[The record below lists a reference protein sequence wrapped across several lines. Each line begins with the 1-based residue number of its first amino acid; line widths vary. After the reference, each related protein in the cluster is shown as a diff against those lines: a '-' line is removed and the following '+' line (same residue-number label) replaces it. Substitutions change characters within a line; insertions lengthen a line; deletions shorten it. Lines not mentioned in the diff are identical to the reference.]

1 MTETTEI
8 KPGNARKVRK
18 LRRFIIRWLLPICG
32 GAIAVTAIFFIYRG
46 LDFGK
51 FLDGL
56 RDAKLGWVGML
67 AATILL
73 EQLVNGWKWRQIL
86 HDLKS
91 ISTLRLTGGL
101 LAGYGANVLV
111 PLGISPLVRSW
122 LIARLE
128 GLKMATVLTT
138 TIIARFIDGVVF
150 SLFAGLVAIGGQ
162 IPQVSGNLELGL
174 AIAGALNLALFGAL
188 LWIMFRFRVFF
199 NTDDPF
205 ICRAFDRMAALVRAD
220 GRVLRSGLCEGVIW
234 PRAASRRAAVIGASV
249 IAKLVSATHFLWAG
263 LAVGVVLRPFDYLF
277 LMVFAGFSLVLS
289 RFVRIP
295 GGFVI
300 GSAFAL
306 HLLGVPDE
314 PALIMILFNHII
326 SILLVVGI
334 GLVVLWQSGIDIR
347 RVRNVDMAP
356 DAGV

>member
-1 MTETTEI
+1 M
-8 KPGNARKVRK
+8 RKFS
-18 LRRFIIRWLLPICG
+18 RFFVRWLLPICG
-32 GAIAVTAIFFIYRG
+32 GVIALAAIFFLYRG
-46 LDFGK
+46 LDFGT
-51 FLDGL
+51 FVDGL
-56 RDAKLGWVGML
+56 RHAKLGWVGML

-73 EQLVNGWKWRQIL
+73 EQVLNGWKWRQIL
-86 HDLKS
+86 HDLKP

-138 TIIARFIDGVVF
+138 TITARFIDGVVF
-150 SLFAGLVAIGGQ
+150 ALFAGLVAISGQ
-162 IPQVSGNLELGL
+162 VPQVSGNLELGL
-174 AIAGALNLALFGAL
+174 AIAGGLNLVLFGTF
-188 LWIMFRFRVFF
+188 LWIMFRFRASFGA
-199 NTDDPF
+199 DDPF
-205 ICRAFDRMAALVRAD
+205 VCRAFDRIAALARAD
-220 GRVLRSGLCEGVIW
+220 GRVLRGGLCEGVIW
-234 PRAASRRAAVIGASV
+234 PRAAPRRVAVIGASV
-249 IAKLVSATHFLWAG
+249 IAKVVSATHFLWAG
-263 LAVGVVLRPFDYLF
+263 LAVGVVLGPFDYLF

-289 RFVRIP
+289 RFIRIP

-314 PALIMILFNHII
+314 PALIMVLFNHII

-347 RVRNVDMAP
+347 HVTNVEVARDGGA
-356 DAGV
+356 